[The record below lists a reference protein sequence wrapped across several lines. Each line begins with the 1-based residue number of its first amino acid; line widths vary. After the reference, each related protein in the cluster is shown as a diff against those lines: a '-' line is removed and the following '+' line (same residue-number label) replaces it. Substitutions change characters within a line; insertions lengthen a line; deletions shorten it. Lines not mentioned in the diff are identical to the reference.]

1 VHARSISSPS
11 SVALVAGHVAM
22 STRRMNEVREKMGG
36 KPAESEDD
44 SPKDG
49 RGSGGRDDGSSA
61 QSPTEVA
68 SSSEDEGDGGGRS
81 RSRSPRANAE
91 DRTPKPDARAGH
103 GGAAEDRALQPDA
116 RAGHGGSSIVAAVG
130 PPVQPEAELTGAKR
144 LIAEYSIKGGKQWL
158 APNLVGVD
166 PSNRD
171 GVPISGERCEEI
183 IGDIAVLGY
192 DAEEANFGNVC
203 VQERPGAQAFNP
215 CLGTCMCHLI
225 MNAPIHP
232 PYQ

>member
-1 VHARSISSPS
+1 
-11 SVALVAGHVAM
+11 
-22 STRRMNEVREKMGG
+22 
-36 KPAESEDD
+36 
-44 SPKDG
+44 
-49 RGSGGRDDGSSA
+49 
-61 QSPTEVA
+61 
-68 SSSEDEGDGGGRS
+68 
-81 RSRSPRANAE
+81 
-91 DRTPKPDARAGH
+91 
-103 GGAAEDRALQPDA
+103 
-116 RAGHGGSSIVAAVG
+116 VAAVG

-144 LIAEYSIKGGKQWL
+144 LIAEYSIKGGKQRL